1 MSMHIKLIENC
12 YKCFFFHLKPDL
24 QIFEEKKYDFF
35 GQISMR
41 VDEGLF
47 LGTSSFQLSKKTW
60 SKYVN
65 LKYAIAGTRSPS
77 KSFPELTDFA
87 SGGIKV
93 LMFPMETIEL
103 RIINVGRSHLSASI
117 EL

>member
-1 MSMHIKLIENC
+1 
-12 YKCFFFHLKPDL
+12 
-24 QIFEEKKYDFF
+24 
-35 GQISMR
+35 MR
-41 VDEGLF
+41 VGLLEGLF
-47 LGTSSFQLSKKTW
+47 LDTNSFQLSKKTW

-65 LKYAIAGTRSPS
+65 VNYAIACTRSPS

-93 LMFPMETIEL
+93 LMFPIETIGL
-103 RIINVGRSHLSASI
+103 RIRNVGQSHLSASI